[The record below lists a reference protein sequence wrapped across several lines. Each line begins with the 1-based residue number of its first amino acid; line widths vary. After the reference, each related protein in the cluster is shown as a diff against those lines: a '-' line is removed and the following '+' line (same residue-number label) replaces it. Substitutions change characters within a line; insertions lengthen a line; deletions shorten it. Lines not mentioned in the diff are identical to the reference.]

1 LYTYIEGKYR
11 GGPLMRL
18 DAHCH
23 TDCSDGNLSIEERI
37 DFIRQCGFDAATITD
52 HDFISEEQVR
62 RACAAAGDI
71 PFIPGIELTL
81 SHQGAV
87 VHLLGY
93 YVDPSN
99 IELRRHIA
107 RVQNL
112 DQAYTSMLI
121 ELFRPRGI
129 SFGLEDLISS
139 SLHTHYSM
147 CFIKRMSCELYS
159 YNRKHTIAIFLRALS
174 FLGMRYADFSPWPV
188 REGIDLIHAAGGYA
202 VLAHPGG
209 AGNRVMRELGF
220 LLHEESHI
228 SQYAD
233 WGLDGIEVACPA
245 HSVGEKHLYSGM
257 AERYNLIKT
266 AGSDCHGKD
275 PLIGASSMGSFS
287 DIPEDLYDRMLT
299 SSTKV
304 YCMSE
309 NEYK

>member
-1 LYTYIEGKYR
+1 
-11 GGPLMRL
+11 MRL

-37 DFIRQCGFDAATITD
+37 ELIRRCGFDAATITD

-62 RACAAAGDI
+62 RARTAAGDL

-81 SHQGAV
+81 SYQGAV

-93 YVDPSN
+93 YIDSSN
-99 IELRRHIA
+99 VELKRHIA

-121 ELFRPRGI
+121 ELFRPRGVT
-129 SFGLEDLISS
+129 FGLEDLIST

-147 CFIKRMSCELYS
+147 RFIKRMSCELYS
-159 YNRKHTIAIFLRALS
+159 YNKKHTIAIFLRALS

-188 REGIDLIHAAGGYA
+188 REGIDLIHSAGGYA

-209 AGNRVMRELGF
+209 AGNRIMRGLGF

-228 SQYAD
+228 HQYVD
-233 WGLDGIEVACPA
+233 WGLDGIEVACPS
-245 HSVGEKHLYSGM
+245 HSGGEKLFYSRI
-257 AERYNLIKT
+257 ADQYNLIKT
-266 AGSDCHGKD
+266 AGSDCHGND
-275 PLIGASSMGSFS
+275 PLIGASSMGTFS
-287 DIPEDLYDRMLT
+287 DIPEDLYERMFTYNQLQ
-299 SSTKV
+299 KCIV
-304 YCMSE
+304 
-309 NEYK
+309 